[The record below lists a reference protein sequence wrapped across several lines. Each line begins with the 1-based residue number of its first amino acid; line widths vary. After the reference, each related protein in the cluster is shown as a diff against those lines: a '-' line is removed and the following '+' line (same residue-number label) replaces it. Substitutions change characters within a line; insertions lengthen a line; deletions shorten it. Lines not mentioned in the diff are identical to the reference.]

1 MNPPDFERARQY
13 ALERL
18 ERELAPILIY
28 HSLAHTR
35 DEVVPAAERL
45 ATMEGIAGESLLLL
59 RTAAVFHDI
68 GFVDRRNGH
77 EVASAQI
84 AEQVLPRF
92 GYSPPQIEAIRG
104 MILSTELGHAPTT
117 HLEQILADADLDVLG
132 GQEYTRRSQDLRDEL
147 AALGQSFSDLEWY
160 EGQLALLETHQYFTS
175 SARQSRDAGK
185 RRNLELV
192 RALLAGSQARIEPS
206 PSGSTG

>member
-1 MNPPDFERARQY
+1 MPDFERARQY
-13 ALERL
+13 ALQRL
-18 ERELAPILIY
+18 ERELAPILTY

-45 ATMEGIAGESLLLL
+45 AIMEGIAGDSLLLL

-77 EVASAQI
+77 EAASAQI
-84 AEQVLPRF
+84 AEQVLPQF

-104 MILSTELGHAPTT
+104 MILATELGHAPTT

-132 GQEYTRRSQDLRDEL
+132 REEYAQRSQDLRDEL
-147 AALGQSFSDLEWY
+147 AALGHSLPDVDWY
-160 EGQLALLETHQYFTS
+160 EGQLTFLETHQYFTA
-175 SARQSRDAGK
+175 SARALRDAGK
-185 RRNLELV
+185 QRNLELV
-192 RALLAGSQARIEPS
+192 LALRKERQPS
-206 PSGSTG
+206 KTAPEEAVSD

>member
-1 MNPPDFERARQY
+1 MNLPHFERARRY
-13 ALERL
+13 ALGRL
-18 ERELAPILIY
+18 ERELAPILSY

-45 ATMEGIAGESLLLL
+45 AAEEGIAGDSLLLL

-77 EVASAQI
+77 EAASAQI

-92 GYSPPQIEAIRG
+92 GYSPTQIEAIRG

-132 GQEYTRRSQDLRDEL
+132 RQQYAQRSQDLRDEL

-160 EGQLALLETHQYFTS
+160 EGQLALLETHQYFTA
-175 SARQSRDAGK
+175 SARKLRDTGK
-185 RRNLELV
+185 QRNLDVV
-192 RALLAGSQARIEPS
+192 RALLAESQSRVERSLGGSP
-206 PSGSTG
+206 G